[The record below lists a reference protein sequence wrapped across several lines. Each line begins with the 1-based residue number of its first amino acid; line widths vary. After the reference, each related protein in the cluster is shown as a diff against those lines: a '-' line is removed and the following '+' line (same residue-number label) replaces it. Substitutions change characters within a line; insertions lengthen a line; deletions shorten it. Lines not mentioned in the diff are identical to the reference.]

1 MYILGIDVGT
11 TGTKSMVIDGSGR
24 ILSRGYASY
33 ELIISGPGRVEQD
46 PRLWWSAVVQS
57 VRQACAGIDT
67 GEIAALSVST
77 QGASS
82 VLVDAVGEP
91 LGNAITWMDT
101 RSEAET
107 RELITLLGDDAVY
120 RQTGWPLSSSLDL
133 AKLLWL
139 VRNEPEILAGASK
152 FISTLEYIN
161 QALVG
166 RQLIDPTN
174 AAMRQ
179 LMSLQTLAWD
189 DTLMAATG
197 ARPEVLPE
205 IEPTGAF
212 IGYLQKSAA
221 ESLGLTGKVRV
232 FNGAHDQYCGCVGSD
247 AVRPGEIM
255 LSTGTAWV
263 LMVVSRQAIFPTP
276 VISPG
281 PHIVPGLW
289 GALAALPAGGSAF
302 DWYKKGF
309 LDEDYGSIEAH
320 LGKNG
325 HNRDGL
331 FFYPHLTGEYF
342 PRINPDA
349 RGTLVGLG
357 LEHGKYDVAEAVME
371 GVVFQLRTALDE
383 YRKAGYAVN
392 ALKVSGG
399 ALNSPY
405 WTSLIVNNTA
415 CEVFAMSSKD
425 AACLGAAAIAGVGVG
440 LFPDYAS
447 AASRM
452 NRGILLVRGDQAG
465 QERQSEKYKRYL
477 QGWKKLSGFYMEAP
491 TW

>member
-11 TGTKSMVIDGSGR
+11 TGTKALVVDGSGK

-33 ELIISGPGRVEQD
+33 ELIIPGPGRVEQD
-46 PRLWWSAVVQS
+46 PRHWWAAVVQS
-57 VRQACAGIDT
+57 VSQACADIDS

-82 VLVDAVGEP
+82 VLVDASGEP

-107 RELITLLGDDAVY
+107 RELVSLLGNDAVY
-120 RQTGWPLSSSLDL
+120 RKTGWPLSSSLDL
-133 AKLLWL
+133 AKLRWL
-139 VRNEPEILAGASK
+139 VRNEPELLARASK
-152 FISTLEYIN
+152 FISTLEFIN
-161 QALVG
+161 QSLVG

-174 AAMRQ
+174 SAMRQ

-189 DTLMAATG
+189 DTLVAASGT
-197 ARPEVLPE
+197 RPGLLPE

-263 LMVVSRQAIFPTP
+263 LMAVATQALFPTQ

-289 GALAALPAGGSAF
+289 GALAALPSGGSAF
-302 DWYKKGF
+302 DWYKNRF
-309 LDEDYGSIEAH
+309 LEEDYTTIEAR
-320 LGKNG
+320 LGQNER
-325 HNRDGL
+325 NRDGL

-342 PRINPDA
+342 PRINPNA

-357 LEHGKYDVAEAVME
+357 LEHGKYEVAEAVME

-383 YRKAGYAVN
+383 YRMAGYAVN

-405 WTSLIVNNTA
+405 WTRLIADNTA
-415 CEVFAMSSKD
+415 CEVFAMANKD
-425 AACLGAAAIAGVGVG
+425 AACLGAAAIAGVGAG
-440 LFPDYAS
+440 LFPDYESAS
-447 AASRM
+447 LRL
-452 NRGILLVRGDQAG
+452 NRGSLLVRGSQAE
-465 QERQSEKYKRYL
+465 QDRQSEKYERYL
-477 QGWKKLSGFYMEAP
+477 QGWKKLTGLYTKAP
-491 TW
+491 K